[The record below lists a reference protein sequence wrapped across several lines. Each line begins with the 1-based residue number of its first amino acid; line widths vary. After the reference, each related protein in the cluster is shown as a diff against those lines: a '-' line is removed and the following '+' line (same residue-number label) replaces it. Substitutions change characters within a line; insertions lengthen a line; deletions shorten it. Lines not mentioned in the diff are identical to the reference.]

1 MARNKYDVDE
11 ELEVGFN
18 KVYLKRIMAYTK
30 PYRKTITINVVLMIA
45 ASILSLVSPLIIQR
59 AIDYYIPEGDV
70 RGLVWA
76 SVLYGIIIIATA
88 GIMRYR
94 LWTMGR
100 VGQSIIVDIRKDL
113 FEHLQKL
120 SFSYFDNRPH
130 GKILVR
136 VVNYVNTLSDLLTNG
151 IINLVADLVTL
162 FVAIGFMFYLD
173 TRLTLVSLLGI
184 PLLMLIILSLKN
196 VQRRANRRLS
206 SKQSNM
212 NAYVHESINGI
223 KVTQAFAREEMNK
236 GIFNEV
242 CQEYKKAWLHMV
254 KLNFLVWPS
263 IDLVSNICIALIYI
277 VAILLLGSSVS
288 VGVLVAFIAFVWRF
302 WAPITNIGNL
312 YNGIINAMAYLERIF
327 EMLDEEIVID
337 DKKDA
342 TILPAIEGE
351 VAFEDVTF
359 MYEEGEPILEH
370 MSFKVNKGH
379 TVAIVGPTGAGKT
392 TIVNLL
398 SRFYNVNSGKIT
410 IDGIDI
416 STVTLKS
423 LRQQMG
429 VMLQDSF
436 IFAGTIMDNIRYGR
450 MEATDEEV
458 IAAAKIVKAHEFIMK
473 FEKGYQTEV
482 NERGSRLSVGQRQ
495 LISFARVL
503 LMDPRILIL
512 DEATSSIDT
521 QTEMLLQQGLDELL
535 KGRTAFVIAHR
546 LSTIKNA
553 DEIFYIDQGK
563 ILERGTHENLLAK
576 GGYYYELYA
585 VQNQLLM
592 AQ

>member
-18 KVYLKRIMAYTK
+18 KIYLKRIMTYAK
-30 PYRKTITINVVLMIA
+30 PYRKTITINVVLMVIA
-45 ASILSLVSPLIIQR
+45 SVLSLVSPLIIQK
-59 AIDYYIPEGDV
+59 AIDEYIPQGDV
-70 RGLVWA
+70 KGLVIA
-76 SVLYGIIIIATA
+76 SILFGAIIIAAA
-88 GIMRYR
+88 GMMRYR

-120 SFSYFDNRPH
+120 PFSYFDNRPH

-173 TRLTLVSLLGI
+173 VRLTLISLIGI

-196 VQRRANRRLS
+196 VQRRANRKLS

-236 GIFNEV
+236 GIFKEV
-242 CQEYKKAWLHMV
+242 CGEYKKAWLHMV

-263 IDLVSNICIALIYI
+263 IDLVSNVCIALIYI
-277 VAILLLGSSVS
+277 VAVLVLGTSVS

-312 YNGIINAMAYLERIF
+312 YNSIINAMAYLERIF
-327 EMLDEEIVID
+327 EMLDEETVID
-337 DKKDA
+337 DREDA
-342 TILPAIEGE
+342 AILPTIEGE

-359 MYEEGEPILEH
+359 MYEEDEPILEH
-370 MSFKVNKGH
+370 MNFKVKRGH

-398 SRFYNVNSGKIT
+398 SRFYNVNSGKVT

-450 MEATDEEV
+450 MDATDEEV

-503 LMDPRILIL
+503 LMNPRILIL

-563 ILERGTHENLLAK
+563 ILERGTHEALLAK

-585 VQNQLLM
+585 VQNHLLV

>member
-18 KVYLKRIMAYTK
+18 KVYLKRIMAYAK
-30 PYRKTITINVVLMIA
+30 PYRKTITINVGLMVIA
-45 ASILSLVSPLIIQR
+45 SVLSLVSPLLIQKS
-59 AIDYYIPEGDV
+59 IDNYIPQGDIK
-70 RGLVWA
+70 GLVVA
-76 SVLYGIIIIATA
+76 SILFGIIIVATA
-88 GIMRYR
+88 VIMRYR

-100 VGQSIIVDIRKDL
+100 VGQDIIVDIRKDL
-113 FEHLQKL
+113 FDHLQKL
-120 SFSYFDNRPH
+120 PFSYFDNRPH

-173 TRLTLVSLLGI
+173 VRLTLISLIGI
-184 PLLMLIILSLKN
+184 PLLMFIILSLKN

-236 GIFNEV
+236 GIFKEV
-242 CQEYKKAWLHMV
+242 CEAYKKAWLHMV

-277 VAILLLGSSVS
+277 VAILILGASVS
-288 VGVLVAFIAFVWRF
+288 VGVLVAFIVFVWRF

-312 YNGIINAMAYLERIF
+312 YNNIINAMAYLERIF
-327 EMLDEEIVID
+327 EMLDEETVID
-337 DKKDA
+337 DKEDA
-342 TILPAIEGE
+342 IILPTIEGE

-359 MYEEGEPILEH
+359 MYEEDEPILEH
-370 MSFKVNKGH
+370 MSFKVKKGH

-398 SRFYNVNSGKIT
+398 SRFYNVNSGKVT

-423 LRQQMG
+423 LRQQVG

-450 MEATDEEV
+450 MDATDEEV

-503 LMDPRILIL
+503 LMNPRILIL

-563 ILERGTHENLLAK
+563 ILERGTHEVLLAK
-576 GGYYYELYA
+576 QGYYYELYA
-585 VQNQLLM
+585 VQNRLLI